1 MDKSFKDF
9 CNDIAYVTD
18 KESVV
23 PCDLIVEEENFHSF
37 ITNMKEMS
45 GRFDK
50 LTLSY
55 IQRAFE
61 NMGNVS
67 DKIKEKCPDGDIP
80 NNLIDKIS
88 QGVYGAHYK
97 DLSDDKCRIIN
108 VLSIYYTISIN

>member
-1 MDKSFKDF
+1 MERNFIEF
-9 CNDIAYVTD
+9 CNNVSYVTD
-18 KESVV
+18 KESVT
-23 PCDLIVEEENFHSF
+23 PCDLIVEEESLHSF
-37 ITNMKEMS
+37 ITNMKKMS
-45 GRFDK
+45 GRFDT

-67 DKIKEKCPDGDIP
+67 DKIMEKYPNGDIP

-88 QGVYGAHYK
+88 QGVYDAHYK